1 MSSSKHRFPQAPELV
16 KTRLSSTVSNLIVDV
31 QTGHHKVIQCAQSVK
46 NPPASAG
53 DLVLI
58 PGSRRSLEKET
69 ATHSSILAWN
79 IPWTEESGGLHSLEW
94 QELDTT

>member
-1 MSSSKHRFPQAPELV
+1 MSPVSRSSKHRFPQAPELV
-16 KTRLSSTVSNLIVDV
+16 KTRLLSAVSNLVVDV
-31 QTGHHKVIQCAQSVK
+31 QTGHHKVMQCAQSVK

-53 DLVLI
+53 DWV
-58 PGSRRSLEKET
+58 RSLEKET
-69 ATHSSILAWN
+69 ATHSSILVWN